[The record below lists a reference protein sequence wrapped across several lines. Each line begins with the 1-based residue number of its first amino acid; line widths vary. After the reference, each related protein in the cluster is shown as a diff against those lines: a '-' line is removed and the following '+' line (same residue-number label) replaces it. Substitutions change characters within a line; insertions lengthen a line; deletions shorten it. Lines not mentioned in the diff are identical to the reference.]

1 MFDLMVSNHN
11 GTLVIDSRDVAK
23 AIDMRHADLL
33 EKVNGYKSF
42 LENGKFRSQDFFIPS
57 SYKVDGNNKT
67 YDCYLLT
74 KQGCEMIANKLTG
87 EKGVLFTAAYVQK
100 FNEMEKKQLS
110 FPGYDDL
117 SPEVRALIKIE
128 LQQKEQARALE
139 ATNRRIDAIGEIF
152 SARPDNWRSQCNH
165 IIAKIAEKKG
175 GYSHIADTNREIY
188 ALMKSRFS
196 IDLKRRLEN
205 LRLRAAGNNVS
216 KTNRD
221 KLNYLDVIAADKKL
235 IEAYLLI
242 VKETAIRYGVDEW
255 GEENDA

>member
-23 AIDMRHADLL
+23 VINMRHSDLL
-33 EKVNGYKSF
+33 SKINAYNEI
-42 LENGKFRSQDFFIPS
+42 LLNGKFRSMDYFVPND
-57 SYKVDGNNKT
+57 YKDSIGRT
-67 YDCYLLT
+67 LPCYLLT
-74 KQGCEMIANKLTG
+74 KQGCEMVANKLTG

-128 LQQKEQARALE
+128 LQQKEQAKALE

-152 SARPDNWRSQCNH
+152 SVRPDNWRSQCTH

-205 LRLRAAGNNVS
+205 MRLRAAGNCVS

-221 KLNYLDVIAADKKL
+221 KLNYLDVIETDKKL
-235 IEAYLLI
+235 IEAYMLI
-242 VKETAIRYGVDEW
+242 VKETAIRYGIDEW
-255 GEENDA
+255 EEENDA

>member
-33 EKVNGYKSF
+33 EKVSSYKEY
-42 LENGKFRSQDFFIPS
+42 LANGKFRSLDFFIPS
-57 SYKVDGNNKT
+57 T
-67 YDCYLLT
+67 YSDEQGKPRPCYLLT

-100 FNEMEKKQLS
+100 FNEMEKKQLL

-128 LQQKEQARALE
+128 LQQKEQAKALE

-152 SARPDNWRSQCNH
+152 SARPDNWRSQCTH

-188 ALMKSRFS
+188 ALMRSRFS

-205 LRLRAAGNNVS
+205 MRLRAAANCVS

-221 KLNYLDVIAADKKL
+221 KLNYLDVISTDKKL
-235 IEAYLLI
+235 IEAYMLI
-242 VKETAIRYGVDEW
+242 VKETAIRYGIDEW
-255 GEENDA
+255 EEENDA